1 LFIDGLGVLS
11 FLGNYGGGLGVLPKY
26 GDLVIV
32 SAFSLLVFWIATRD
46 RLPDAEAAE
55 LLRTAA

>member
-1 LFIDGLGVLS
+1 
-11 FLGNYGGGLGVLPKY
+11 VLPKY